1 MPMFH
6 PIRLELSK
14 CYVCEMYIGHSFWS
28 VKSASGRPWCIDGQN
43 KTYTLPSTQSVYKN
57 SSFCKLRWICHLPVK
72 GKHTG
77 QIYLTLCCNS
87 KIAQQIVTK
96 SMWTFNHWMT
106 CIVVSTPS
114 MLTWPRKKNCMC
126 RNLCKLT
133 PATKV
138 ITLITANMQVTEAN
152 IWT

>member
-1 MPMFH
+1 MPTFH

-14 CYVCEMYIGHSFWS
+14 CYVCEMYRGHSFWS
-28 VKSASGRPWCIDGQN
+28 VKSASRRPWCIDGQN

-57 SSFCKLRWICHLPVK
+57 SSFCKLRRICHLPVN
-72 GKHTG
+72 GKHSG
-77 QIYLTLCCNS
+77 QIYLLYVAIQKLLNKS
-87 KIAQQIVTK
+87 WQN
-96 SMWTFNHWMT
+96 SMWTFNHWTT

-114 MLTWPRKKNCMC
+114 MITRPRKKNCMC

-152 IWT
+152 IWS